1 MREVV
6 SRVFTGAEEAE
17 RAVDALLAAGV
28 PRDAIAVV
36 SRELLAEPGGVA
48 GGEAAVEAGKGAV
61 TGLGVGAGAGALFG
75 LAALA
80 IPGAAPFLAAGALAD
95 LLGVIG
101 GAAATGAV
109 VGGTGG
115 ALAGLFHQWG
125 MDASEARRY
134 ESEVEQGGV
143 FVGVDVSN
151 SPVSRAA
158 VEAILRGEP
167 SPAPSG
173 TAGREVPSPDPDA
186 ERTRFIAS
194 PRAETPE
201 GAEDPDHTYADSPAA
216 PARDFSEEVILAD
229 EPPGSHLSRA
239 A

>member
-6 SRVFTGAEEAE
+6 SRVFAGADEAK

-28 PRDAIAVV
+28 PSGAIAVV
-36 SRELLAEPGGVA
+36 SQELITEPGGVA
-48 GGEAAVEAGKGAV
+48 GGEAAVGAGKGAV

-80 IPGAAPFLAAGALAD
+80 IPGAAPFLAAGALVD

-125 MDASEARRY
+125 VDEAEARRY
-134 ESEVEQGGV
+134 ESEVAEGGV
-143 FVGVDVSN
+143 FVGVDVSD
-151 SPVSRAA
+151 PQVSRAA
-158 VEAILRGEP
+158 VVAILHGEP
-167 SPAPSG
+167 A
-173 TAGREVPSPDPDA
+173 RDA
-186 ERTRFIAS
+186 SSERTPSSWETDGGRTLIVAS
-194 PRAETPE
+194 PRGETPG

-216 PARDFSEEVILAD
+216 PPRDFSEEVILSD
-229 EPPGSHLSRA
+229 EAAKSELGRA